1 MSLDQS
7 QQQTRLHR
15 VRYCEEVDLERSLT
29 CSVGLENIRLKPQ
42 DCCVNLERQSI
53 KKCNRLRTKQKIK
66 RPLKERFILAKK
78 FKILSPHIKED
89 NYERNRA

>member
-7 QQQTRLHR
+7 HQQTRLHR
-15 VRYCEEVDLERSLT
+15 VRCCEEVDLEKSLT
-29 CSVGLENIRLKPQ
+29 CSVGLENIRLKLK
-42 DCCVNLERQSI
+42 DCSVKIERQSI
-53 KKCNRLRTKQKIK
+53 KKCYTIRTKQKIK

-89 NYERNRA
+89 HYERNRA